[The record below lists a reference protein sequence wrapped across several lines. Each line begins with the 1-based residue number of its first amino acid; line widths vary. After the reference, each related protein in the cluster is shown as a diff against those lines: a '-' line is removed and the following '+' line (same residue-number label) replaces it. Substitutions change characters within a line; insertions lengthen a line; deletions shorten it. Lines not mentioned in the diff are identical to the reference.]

1 VSNYLRVTAAVRD
14 GLCELRITG
23 ELDAR
28 AAETFAGRARAAVR
42 AVPGPLVIDLS
53 GVTGLD
59 VWGAHAL
66 TQFARTLARTRLIGV
81 TSCPPC
87 VSRTLKLA
95 GFPPL
100 RHWVGRQDAPAGASE
115 LVHRVE
121 AALSEATDTFLAAR
135 ATRGRRADVRIR
147 AASTRERAAL
157 IREQARQVRQVRAR
171 R

>member
-1 VSNYLRVTAAVRD
+1 MDHYLRVGAAIRD
-14 GLCELRITG
+14 GLCELRISG
-23 ELDAR
+23 ELDVR
-28 AAETFAGRARAAVR
+28 AAETFTGRARAAVR

-59 VWGAHAL
+59 ACGAHAL

-100 RHWVGRQDAPAGASE
+100 RHWVGRQVAPAGASE

-121 AALSEATDTFLAAR
+121 AALSEATDTFLATR
-135 ATRGRRADVRIR
+135 SSRGRRADVRIR

-157 IREQARQVRQVRAR
+157 IREQAQQVRAR